1 MAFLFLV
8 KKMSK
13 IYSKAYSK
21 TGREEHERI
30 FGKRKPPYDDKL
42 MRPDAPK
49 PGGYEVKRDTE

>member
-1 MAFLFLV
+1 
-8 KKMSK
+8 MSK

-49 PGGYEVKRDTE
+49 PGGYEVKRDAEWVILFL